1 MRNGARFGAGVS
13 GKGGQTHGSGGMARF
28 GGYPFR
34 ALEDSA
40 RALFATAAAGG
51 HAQFELKVIE
61 RRAPLLRVA
70 HDVAIRDAVA
80 NTDNHGVKN
89 LS

>member
-1 MRNGARFGAGVS
+1 MRNGARFGAAVS
-13 GKGGQTHGSGGMARF
+13 GEGWQTHGGGGMARF
-28 GGYPFR
+28 GGDPFG
-34 ALEDSA
+34 ALED
-40 RALFATAAAGG
+40 RPGALFATAAAGG

-61 RRAPLLRVA
+61 GRTPLLRVA

>member
-1 MRNGARFGAGVS
+1 MGRVS
-13 GKGGQTHGSGGMARF
+13 GGPF
-28 GGYPFR
+28 GT
-34 ALEDSA
+34 LEDSA
-40 RALFATAAAGG
+40 RALFTTAAAGG

-61 RRAPLLRVA
+61 RRTPLLCVA

>member
-1 MRNGARFGAGVS
+1 MG
-13 GKGGQTHGSGGMARF
+13 RF
-28 GGYPFR
+28 GGSPFG
-34 ALEDSA
+34 ALKDGA
-40 RALFATAAAGG
+40 CALFATAAAGR

-61 RRAPLLRVA
+61 RRTPLLRMA

>member
-1 MRNGARFGAGVS
+1 MRNGARFGAAVS
-13 GKGGQTHGSGGMARF
+13 GEGWQTDGSGGMARF
-28 GGYPFR
+28 GGNPFG

-51 HAQFELKVIE
+51 HAQLELKVIE
-61 RRAPLLRVA
+61 GRAPLLRVA
-70 HDVAIRDAVA
+70 HDVAVRDTVA